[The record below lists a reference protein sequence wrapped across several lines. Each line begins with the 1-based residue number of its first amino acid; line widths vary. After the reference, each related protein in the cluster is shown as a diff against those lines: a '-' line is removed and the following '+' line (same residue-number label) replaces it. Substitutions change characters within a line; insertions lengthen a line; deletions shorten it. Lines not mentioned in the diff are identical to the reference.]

1 MNTFN
6 IPMTETEAQ
15 LLLRLLSGQD
25 LNAQE
30 KRELFDVENYLQD
43 SLKELQK

>member
-25 LNAQE
+25 LNGQE

>member
-1 MNTFN
+1 MNTIN
-6 IPMTETEAQ
+6 IPMTEIEAQ

-30 KRELFDVENYLQD
+30 KRELFDVEIYLQD
-43 SLKELQK
+43 SLKEIQK